1 MVNPGDFTIAGA
13 VAGLTIT
20 LSGIIIGLGIAFG
33 SKKLLNRGKEEL
45 IQGILSAALVGLFMS
60 LITST
65 DTVALSLLPPVEG
78 ATGSVSYLT
87 TLSSHTLTTVDTV
100 TAKLVEC
107 SHILHYI
114 ASIKVN
120 LNVVEVKPFNSL
132 DNLGSLLDGQV
143 KIFNGVR
150 MLTSAEILFLKFV
163 ETTTLT
169 VFLPAGLALRA
180 FFMTRKIGGALLA
193 IGLGFYLVYP
203 LVMLTGTSFVTIDD
217 ASTEELNDNID
228 DFVNDYKD
236 VALFPDLNNE
246 GAVIDMVNAISEG
259 GSKGYIVERTYQL
272 INEVSSFAADLIFF
286 LVILPLLSLV
296 ITVYSIYELSRVF
309 GGEIIASSFDY
320 L

>member
-20 LSGIIIGLGIAFG
+20 LSGIIIGLGIALG

-87 TLSSHTLTTVDTV
+87 TLFSHTLTTVDTV

-143 KIFNGVR
+143 KIFNGIR
-150 MLTSAEILFLKFV
+150 MLTSAEILFLEFV

-169 VFLPAGLALRA
+169 VFLPVGLALRA

-272 INEVSSFAADLIFF
+272 INDVSSFAADLIFF

>member
-20 LSGIIIGLGIAFG
+20 LSGIIIGLGIALG

-87 TLSSHTLTTVDTV
+87 TLFSHTLTTVDTV

-143 KIFNGVR
+143 KIFNGIR
-150 MLTSAEILFLKFV
+150 MLTSAEILFLEFV

-169 VFLPAGLALRA
+169 VFLPVGLALRA

-228 DFVNDYKD
+228 DFINDYKD

-272 INEVSSFAADLIFF
+272 INDVSSFAADLIFF

>member
-1 MVNPGDFTIAGA
+1 MVNPGDF
-13 VAGLTIT
+13 TIT

-33 SKKLLNRGKEEL
+33 SKKLLNMGKEEL

-87 TLSSHTLTTVDTV
+87 TLFSHTLTTVDTV

-143 KIFNGVR
+143 KIFKASSDGKEQILHILGPGEPFGEVPVFSGQQFPA
-150 MLTSAEILFLKFV
+150 SAE
-163 ETTTLT
+163 
-169 VFLPAGLALRA
+169 ALRKSRLI
-180 FFMTRKIGGALLA
+180 FFPR
-193 IGLGFYLVYP
+193 
-203 LVMLTGTSFVTIDD
+203 S
-217 ASTEELNDNID
+217 
-228 DFVNDYKD
+228 DFVNLITANPSL
-236 VALFPDLNNE
+236 ALNML
-246 GAVIDMVNAISEG
+246 AVLSMRLRQFTVQIEN
-259 GSKGYIVERTYQL
+259 
-272 INEVSSFAADLIFF
+272 
-286 LVILPLLSLV
+286 LSLKEV
-296 ITVYSIYELSRVF
+296 PGRLATYLIYLA
-309 GGEIIASSFDY
+309 GEQPY
-320 L
+320 LLPERPRAGVRLR

>member
-1 MVNPGDFTIAGA
+1 
-13 VAGLTIT
+13 
-20 LSGIIIGLGIAFG
+20 
-33 SKKLLNRGKEEL
+33 
-45 IQGILSAALVGLFMS
+45 LSAALVGLFMS

-87 TLSSHTLTTVDTV
+87 TLFSHTLTTVDTV

-143 KIFNGVR
+143 KIFNGIR
-150 MLTSAEILFLKFV
+150 MLTSAEILFLEFV

-169 VFLPAGLALRA
+169 VFLPVGLALRA

-272 INEVSSFAADLIFF
+272 INDVSSFAADLIFF

>member
-20 LSGIIIGLGIAFG
+20 LSGIIIGLGIALG

-45 IQGILSAALVGLFMS
+45 IQGMLSAALVGLFMS

-87 TLSSHTLTTVDTV
+87 TLFSHTLTTVDTV

-143 KIFNGVR
+143 KIFNGIR
-150 MLTSAEILFLKFV
+150 MLTSAEILFLEFV

-169 VFLPAGLALRA
+169 VFLPVGLALRA

-228 DFVNDYKD
+228 DFINDYKD

>member
-87 TLSSHTLTTVDTV
+87 TLFSHTLTTVDTV